1 MAINPLTTIIQS
13 TLANTAGRV
22 VNAVVGKYLPA
33 TMSEQDKADMALE
46 IRKLSNEEAETAT
59 ADVASARELAM
70 KESEDAP
77 PWANVLKVT
86 HRPLWSFVMLAI
98 FSWTILAPY
107 LGYPQIPLTE
117 VHKSIMQT
125 VIIFYFGG
133 RSVEK
138 AVAIGKGLGKP

>member
-1 MAINPLTTIIQS
+1 MTPLIGDLIESTVGKVVGQLTERYLPSSMSQMEKTEFQLKAKELALEEGKSAIADMQS
-13 TLANTAGRV
+13 ARTLAI
-22 VNAVVGKYLPA
+22 K
-33 TMSEQDKADMALE
+33 
-46 IRKLSNEEAETAT
+46 EAEG
-59 ADVASARELAM
+59 
-70 KESEDAP
+70 AP

-86 HRPLWSFVMLAI
+86 HRPLWSFIMLAI
-98 FSWTILAPY
+98 FAWTILAPY

-138 AVAIGKGLGKP
+138 SIAMIKTG

>member
-1 MAINPLTTIIQS
+1 MTPLIGDLIES
-13 TLANTAGRV
+13 TVGK
-22 VNAVVGKYLPA
+22 VVGKLADRYLPA
-33 TMSEQDKADMALE
+33 SMSEQEKAEFRLKA
-46 IRKLSNEEAETAT
+46 EELAIEESKAAT
-59 ADVASARELAM
+59 ADTQNARALAAREG
-70 KESEDAP
+70 EGAP

-86 HRPLWSFVMLAI
+86 HRPLWSFIMLAI

-138 AVAIGKGLGKP
+138 SIAMIKAG

>member
-1 MAINPLTTIIQS
+1 MTPLIGDLIES
-13 TLANTAGRV
+13 TVGK
-22 VNAVVGKYLPA
+22 VVGKLTDRYLPA
-33 TMSEQDKADMALE
+33 SMSQQE
-46 IRKLSNEEAETAT
+46 RAEFQIK
-59 ADVASARELAM
+59 ARELAVEEAKAATVDVQNARALAM
-70 KESEDAP
+70 RESEGAP
-77 PWANVLKVT
+77 QWANVLKVT
-86 HRPLWSFVMLAI
+86 HRPLWSFIMLAV

-138 AVAIGKGLGKP
+138 SIAMIKSG

>member
-1 MAINPLTTIIQS
+1 MTPVIGDLIES
-13 TLANTAGRV
+13 TVGK
-22 VNAVVGKYLPA
+22 VVGKLADHYLPS
-33 TMSEQDKADMALE
+33 TMG
-46 IRKLSNEEAETAT
+46 EAEKAEFKLK
-59 ADVASARELAM
+59 ARELAIQEAESATKDVENARALAM
-70 KESEDAP
+70 KESEGAP

-107 LGYPQIPLTE
+107 LGYPQIPLTD

-138 AVAIGKGLGKP
+138 SIRMIKGA

>member
-1 MAINPLTTIIQS
+1 MTPLIGDLIES
-13 TLANTAGRV
+13 TVGK
-22 VNAVVGKYLPA
+22 VVGKLTDHYLPPS
-33 TMSEQDKADMALE
+33 MSQIEKTEFQLK
-46 IRKLSNEEAETAT
+46 
-59 ADVASARELAM
+59 ARELAVEEGKSAIADM
-70 KESEDAP
+70 QSARTLAIKEAEGAP
-77 PWANVLKVT
+77 AWANVLKVT

-138 AVAIGKGLGKP
+138 SIAMIKTG

>member
-1 MAINPLTTIIQS
+1 MTPIIGDLIES
-13 TLANTAGRV
+13 TVGK
-22 VNAVVGKYLPA
+22 VVGKLTDRYLPA
-33 TMSEQDKADMALE
+33 SMSEAEKAEFQVKAAELA
-46 IRKLSNEEAETAT
+46 IEEGRAAT
-59 ADVASARELAM
+59 ADIQNARALAM
-70 KESEDAP
+70 TEGEGAP
-77 PWANVLKVT
+77 GWANILKVT
-86 HRPLWSFVMLAI
+86 HRPLWSFIMLFI

-138 AVAIGKGLGKP
+138 SIAMIKAAA